1 MDDWTS
7 KQLPERLPFS
17 KKRLPKKVIFSYIGD
32 YLIILILMIT
42 FAIVDKIPPFHQHFA
57 LENYTLH
64 YPFAEHERVPV
75 PWLCVYVILAPAAI
89 IALYTMVID
98 GLFSHQTTMPA
109 RGPGIKRLAG
119 RYRFKDRLWELN
131 CGILGLGLS
140 IGAAFTITGA
150 LKNAIGKPRP
160 DLISRCLVDET
171 KVNKA
176 LYALQTI
183 DICTQTDNYIL
194 QDGFKS
200 FPSGHSSVSF
210 AGLFYLS
217 IYLAGKLHVL
227 DAKGE
232 VWRSFFVMVPALGA
246 ALITGTR
253 IMDARHHPF
262 DVLSGALLGILVAW
276 GSYRQYFP
284 PVSETWRKGRAYP
297 IRAWGKASR
306 APPQP
311 TIMVDEDVQ
320 PLQRIDKPV
329 DVERGEASGYSS
341 TTAVPEGSGEQTGNV
356 FRQQIH
362 NSQRRRQESGSQYGV
377 DRSDTAASSNYRTG
391 TMGSTMTS
399 KVHTYQN
406 QLPATNPFA
415 VDVVRQRQ
423 MDTYDYSSSE
433 DDDNY
438 ELQSRTGVYNPVNG
452 RLTDTGYHP
461 PAGISP
467 VPTPPPPVNTI
478 IPNQQAM
485 MSPTGDLADRREA
498 PPMPPPHAA
507 GTTPQQ
513 I

>member
-17 KKRLPKKVIFSYIGD
+17 KKRLSKKVIFSYIGD
-32 YLIILILMIT
+32 YLIIIVLMLT
-42 FAIVDKIPPFHQHFA
+42 FAIVDKIPPFHQPFS
-57 LENYTLH
+57 LDNYTLH
-64 YPFAEHERVPV
+64 YPFATKERVPV
-75 PWLCVYVILAPAAI
+75 IWLCVYVVLAPAVI
-89 IALYTMVID
+89 IGIYTMVID
-98 GLFSHQTTMPA
+98 GLFSHQTAMPA
-109 RGPGIKRLAG
+109 NRTGLKRLSG

-160 DLISRCLVDET
+160 DLISRCLVDQAKINTER
-171 KVNKA
+171 
-176 LYALQTI
+176 YALQTI
-183 DICTQTDNYIL
+183 DICTQKDNYIL

-217 IYLAGKLHVL
+217 IYLSGKLHVL

-232 VWRSFFVMVPALGA
+232 VWRTFIVMVPTLGA

-262 DVLSGALLGILVAW
+262 DVISGALLGILVAW

-306 APPQP
+306 APPHVP
-311 TIMVDEDVQ
+311 MMTEDDVQ
-320 PLQRIDKPV
+320 TLRAINKPV
-329 DVERGEASGYSS
+329 DEERGEASGYSA
-341 TTAVPEGSGEQTGNV
+341 TAVVPPDGDVGGNV

-377 DRSDTAASSNYRTG
+377 NRSDTGASSNYRTE
-391 TMGSTMTS
+391 TMTS
-399 KVHTYQN
+399 GISSKVNRYTN
-406 QLPATNPFA
+406 QLPSTNPFA
-415 VDVVRQRQ
+415 ADVARQRQ

-433 DDDNY
+433 EDENY
-438 ELQSRTGVYNPVNG
+438 ELQSRTGIYNPVSG

-467 VPTPPPPVNTI
+467 VPTPPPPHNAVI
-478 IPNQQAM
+478 QNQQPT
-485 MSPTGDLADRREA
+485 MSQTGDLSDRRDVA
-498 PPMPPPHAA
+498 PVPPPHA
-507 GTTPQQ
+507 TSMPQQ